1 MCITNLFSMTKMIL
15 ADLENRYPINPMDLS
30 NSQKKTE
37 MQHVQKYPPTGK
49 EGSTFAPEK
58 LKMGLVTGR

>member
-1 MCITNLFSMTKMIL
+1 MTTYFCSQGK
-15 ADLENRYPINPMDLS
+15 YPINPMDLS

-58 LKMGLVTGR
+58 LKMELVTGR